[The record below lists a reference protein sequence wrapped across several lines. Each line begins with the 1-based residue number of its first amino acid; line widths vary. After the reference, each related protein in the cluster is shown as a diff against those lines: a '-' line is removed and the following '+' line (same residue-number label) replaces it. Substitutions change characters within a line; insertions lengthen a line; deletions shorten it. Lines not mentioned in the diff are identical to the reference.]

1 MVYLIYTAV
10 PFKAVRLGA
19 GPFELGSLAAIST
32 GVYAVLAFRIGHWS
46 DRFPRTHLARASSIG
61 VIAGCIVLTLA
72 PSIGWMMA
80 GIPLIGGSLAAFWPS
95 VQASIGDRSPLRLLE
110 RNLGRFNLS
119 WSTGKACGF
128 LVGGAT
134 VAGLGI
140 ESTLTLAST
149 LAFVIFFLLPGPTA
163 TRTRRRADVAPE
175 LDTGGQA
182 DANGGAAVSEE
193 LDARA
198 AVFRRLAWIANG
210 AAYGVS
216 ATLTHHYPRLI
227 HEFGWSPR
235 VFGLFLGLVYLTQ
248 AAAFLGLMLR
258 TDFWRF
264 RRGRLYA
271 VQALALVCVVALPFA
286 DIGRLLVCAL
296 LIGVGLG
303 TCYYSSIYYSLHTH
317 DARGRH
323 AGVHEGL
330 IGLGSMLTP
339 FLGGVVAMWS
349 GHLAAPYAVAGGVIA
364 LALLAQEWT
373 FRRSQVRRP

>member
-10 PFKAVRLGA
+10 PFKAVGLGA
-19 GPFELGSLAAIST
+19 GPFELGCLAAIST
-32 GVYAVLAFRIGHWS
+32 GTYAVLAFGFGHWS

-61 VIAGCIVLTLA
+61 VIVGCIVLTLA

-80 GIPLIGGSLAAFWPS
+80 GIPVMGASLAPFWPS
-95 VQASIGDRSPLRLLE
+95 VQASIGDRSPLRDLE

-119 WSTGKACGF
+119 WSTGKASGY

-140 ESTLTLAST
+140 ESTLTLASAI
-149 LAFVIFFLLPGPTA
+149 AFVIFFLLPGPVA
-163 TRTRRRADVAPE
+163 RQQRGVDLDV
-175 LDTGGQA
+175 
-182 DANGGAAVSEE
+182 DAAAGAAAHASEG
-193 LDARA
+193 LDVRA
-198 AVFRRLAWIANG
+198 ALFRRLAWIAIA
-210 AAYGVS
+210 AAYGVAS
-216 ATLTHHYPRLI
+216 TLNHHYPRLI
-227 HEFGWSPR
+227 REFGWSPR

-248 AAAFLGLMLR
+248 SAAFVGLMLR
-258 TDFWRF
+258 TDVWRF

-271 VQALALVCVVALPFA
+271 VQALALVSVVALPFA
-286 DIGRLLVCAL
+286 DVGRILVCAV

-330 IGLGSMLTP
+330 IGLGSMLIP
-339 FLGGVVAMWS
+339 FLGGVAAMWS

-373 FRRSQVRRP
+373 YRRSQIRRP